1 MVFKV
6 IRQLLG
12 KPQFVIQK
20 PVSMICKTQSD
31 LTCPMTSKNYLRI
44 QPINKRALYSDILQA
59 VLCQNISLPRFC
71 INLLQH
77 RNWMLMVTNRIA
89 FAFVQVKGSNPQTI
103 QSSGRGKCNCFYAY
117 IRVPIK
123 ILIYKVVISDP
134 HVVSLFGSSIIKK
147 TMTR

>member
-1 MVFKV
+1 MPHDK
-6 IRQLLG
+6 
-12 KPQFVIQK
+12 
-20 PVSMICKTQSD
+20 
-31 LTCPMTSKNYLRI
+31 SKKYLRI
-44 QPINKRALYSDILQA
+44 QPKNKRALYSDILQA

-134 HVVSLFGSSIIKK
+134 HVVSLFGSSIIKNSDQMWGGGEFQLDISYLVARVQC
-147 TMTR
+147 TCYIDIIV